1 MKRALVAG
9 LIAAAAL
16 LAAAPSAFATYHE
29 IKIREVYAGG
39 GDQNADFIELQMYS
53 AGQNQV
59 FTKNVQV
66 YNAVGIATGYPL
78 VSNATFGD
86 NQRTILIGDT
96 AVPNRNF
103 TADLDLDLYAMN
115 GAACY
120 PDGQPA
126 DCVAWGNFAE
136 QGGFPDLP
144 AATSEIGAPN
154 VGITGANSITRSIA
168 PGCATLLE
176 AGDDTGSS
184 VGDFAFTPPSPR
196 SNATAPTETPC
207 LPPASTTPAAPAA
220 SVRKKCKKKKRR
232 KSAAISKKRCKRK
245 KH

>member
-1 MKRALVAG
+1 MKRI
-9 LIAAAAL
+9 LIAAAVAVTGTLSVASTAL
-16 LAAAPSAFATYHE
+16 ATYHE
-29 IKIREVYAGG
+29 LKIREVYAGG

-96 AVPNRNF
+96 AVPNRDF
-103 TADLDLDLYAMN
+103 TADVDLDLYAMN

-196 SNATAPTETPC
+196 SNATAPTELPC
-207 LPPASTTPAAPAA
+207 LPPATTAAAPATA
-220 SVRKKCKKKKRR
+220 VRKKCKKKKRR
-232 KSAAISKKRCKRK
+232 KLAAISKKRCKRK
-245 KH
+245 KR